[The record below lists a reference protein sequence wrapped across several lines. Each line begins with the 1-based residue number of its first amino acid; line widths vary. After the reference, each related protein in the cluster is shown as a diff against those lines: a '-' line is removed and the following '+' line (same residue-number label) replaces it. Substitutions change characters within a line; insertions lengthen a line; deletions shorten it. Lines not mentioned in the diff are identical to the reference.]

1 MKKIF
6 AIAVLGVITLSSC
19 KKDYTCACTATDS
32 SDNISIA
39 YKGVKK
45 KDAESTCDT
54 YSTSYAS
61 VTPGGK
67 CEIK

>member
-19 KKDYTCACTATDS
+19 KKDYTCACTATNS
-32 SDNISIA
+32 AYNVSAA

-45 KDAESTCDT
+45 KDAEKSCDT
-54 YSTSYAS
+54 FGTSYAS
-61 VTPGGK
+61 STPGGK
-67 CEIK
+67 CELK